1 MPAKNQNAVPG
12 TGCAGVRGHARSH
25 RDRVEPERD
34 ATERGPMTD
43 IDVRLREDVHVLG
56 ELLGET
62 IRQQHGDA
70 FLQKIEDIRHSAKAD
85 RRGPGEQLTST
96 LADLA
101 EEDLLPVARAFNQ
114 FLNLANMAEQYQLI
128 RRRDV
133 GQPEPFEARVLP
145 ELLARLKQ
153 AGHSNDALA
162 RQLAKLDI
170 QLVLTAHPTEVA
182 RRTLI
187 QKYDAIAGQLA
198 AQDHRDL
205 TPDERQQVRV
215 RLRRLIAEAWHTEE
229 IRRTRPTPV
238 DEAKWG
244 FAVIEHSL
252 WHAIPSHLRKVDQ
265 ALLEATGLRLP
276 LEAAPIRFASWMGG
290 DRDGN
295 PNVTAAVTREVLL
308 LARWMAADLFL
319 RDIDALAAELSMQQ
333 ASAALRERVGDSAE
347 PYRAV
352 LKQLRDRLRATRAW
366 AHTALTSSQPASA
379 EVLVDN
385 RDLIAPLELCYQ
397 SLHECG
403 MGVIA
408 EGPLLDCLRRAVTF
422 GLFLG
427 RLDVRQ
433 DAARHRDALTE
444 ITDYLGLGRYA
455 DWDEDRRIEFLQAE
469 LKNRRPLLPAHFRP
483 QADTAEV
490 LATCREVA
498 AAPAAS
504 LGSYV
509 ISMAGAASDVLAVQL
524 LLKEAGL
531 TRPMRVV
538 PLFETLADLDNAG
551 PVMQRLLGL
560 PGYRAG
566 LRGPQ
571 EVMIGYSDSAK
582 DAGTTAA
589 AWAQYRAQENLVRIC
604 AEHQVELLL
613 FHGRGGTVGRGGGPA
628 HAAILSQ
635 PPGSVAGRFRT
646 TEQGEMIRFKFGLPA
661 IAEQNLNLYLAAV
674 LEATLLPPPPPQP
687 AWREVM
693 DQLAADGVKAYRS
706 VVRDNPDF
714 VEYFR
719 QSTPEQELGRLP
731 LGSRPA
737 KRRAGGIESLR
748 AIPWIF
754 GWTQTRLMLPAWLGW
769 ETALSNALARGQG
782 ELLAQMREQWP
793 FFRTRIDM
801 LEMVLAKADAQIAEA
816 YDERLVQPHLLP
828 LGAHLRDLLS
838 QSCQVVLGL
847 TGQQVLLAHSPET
860 LEFISLRNTYLDPL
874 HRLQAELLARS
885 RSREAAL
892 DSPLEQALLVTVAG
906 IAAGLRNTG

>member
-1 MPAKNQNAVPG
+1 
-12 TGCAGVRGHARSH
+12 
-25 RDRVEPERD
+25 
-34 ATERGPMTD
+34 MTD

-128 RRRDV
+128 RRRDA

-205 TPDERQQVRV
+205 TPDERHQVRE

-252 WHAIPSHLRKVDQ
+252 WHAIPSHLRKVDN
-265 ALLEATGLRLP
+265 ALLDATGLRLP

-333 ASAALRERVGDSAE
+333 ASGALRERVGDSAE

-646 TEQGEMIRFKFGLPA
+646 TEQGEMIRFKFGLPG

-816 YDERLVQPHLLP
+816 YDERLVQPDLLP

>member
-1 MPAKNQNAVPG
+1 
-12 TGCAGVRGHARSH
+12 
-25 RDRVEPERD
+25 
-34 ATERGPMTD
+34 MTD
-43 IDVRLREDVHVLG
+43 IDARLREDVHLLG
-56 ELLGET
+56 ELLGNT
-62 IRQQHGDA
+62 IREQYGDT
-70 FLQKIEDIRHSAKAD
+70 FLDKIEQIRKGAKAD
-85 RRGPGEQLTST
+85 RRGSVDAELSASLNQLS
-96 LADLA
+96 
-101 EEDLLPVARAFNQ
+101 EDELLPVARAFNQ
-114 FLNLANMAEQYQLI
+114 FLNLANIAEQYQLI
-128 RRRDV
+128 HRREES
-133 GQPEPFEARVLP
+133 QPQPFEARVLP
-145 ELLARLKQ
+145 ELLARLR
-153 AGHSNDALA
+153 AEGHGAEALA
-162 RQLAKLDI
+162 RQLGRLEI
-170 QLVLTAHPTEVA
+170 ELVLTAHPTEVA

-187 QKYDAIAGQLA
+187 QKYDAIAAQLA

-205 TPDERQQVRV
+205 TSAERAQIHE
-215 RLRRLIAEAWHTEE
+215 RLQRLIAEAWHTEE

-252 WHAIPSHLRKVDQ
+252 WQAIPNYLRKADQ
-265 ALLEATGLRLP
+265 ALHAATGLRLP

-308 LARWMAADLFL
+308 LARWMAADLYL
-319 RDIDALAAELSMQQ
+319 RDVDQLAAELSMQH
-333 ASAALRERVGDSAE
+333 ASEALRAQAGDSAE

-352 LKQLRDRLRATRAW
+352 LKQLRERLRATRNW
-366 AHTALTSSQPASA
+366 AHASLTAATPPGAD
-379 EVLVDN
+379 VLQHN
-385 RDLIAPLELCYQ
+385 RELLDPLELCYH
-397 SLHECG
+397 SLHQCG

-408 EGPLLDCLRRAVTF
+408 DGPLLDCLRRAVTF
-422 GLFLG
+422 GLFLV

-433 DAARHRDALTE
+433 DSTRHTAAMTE
-444 ITDYLGLGRYA
+444 ITDYLGLGRFE
-455 DWDEDRRIEFLQAE
+455 DWNEDQRISFLLEE
-469 LKNRRPLLPAHFRP
+469 LNNRRPLLPAHFKP
-483 QADTAEV
+483 SADTAEV

-524 LLKEAGL
+524 LLKEAGVL
-531 TRPMRVV
+531 RPMRVV

-551 PVMQRLLGL
+551 PVIERLLRL
-560 PGYRAG
+560 PGYRSR
-566 LRGPQ
+566 LQGPQ

-589 AWAQYRAQENLVRIC
+589 AWAQYRAQERLVDIC
-604 AEHQVELLL
+604 REQQVELLL

-646 TEQGEMIRFKFGLPA
+646 TEQGEMIRFKFGLPD

-674 LEATLLPPPPPQP
+674 LEATLLPPPPPTPQ
-687 AWREVM
+687 WRHLM
-693 DQLAADGVKAYRS
+693 DELAADGVSAYRA
-706 VVRDNPDF
+706 VVRENPQF

-769 ETALSNALARGQG
+769 ETALSKALERGEG
-782 ELLAQMREQWP
+782 ELLGQMREQWP

-801 LEMVLAKADAQIAEA
+801 LEMVLAKADADIARS
-816 YDERLVQPHLLP
+816 YDERLVEPGLLS

-838 QSCQVVLGL
+838 QACSVVLGL
-847 TGQQVLLAHSPET
+847 TGQSQLLAHSPAT
-860 LEFISLRNTYLDPL
+860 LEFIRLRNTYLDPL
-874 HRLQAELLARS
+874 HLLQAELLARS
-885 RSREAAL
+885 RQQDGAQG
-892 DSPLEQALLVTVAG
+892 SPVEQALLVSVAG

>member
-1 MPAKNQNAVPG
+1 M
-12 TGCAGVRGHARSH
+12 S
-25 RDRVEPERD
+25 
-34 ATERGPMTD
+34 D
-43 IDVRLREDVHVLG
+43 IDARLREDVHLLG
-56 ELLGET
+56 ELLGNT
-62 IRQQHGDA
+62 IREQYGDE
-70 FLQKIEDIRHSAKAD
+70 FLDKIEQIRKGAKAD
-85 RRGPGEQLTST
+85 RRGAVLEKAAGDELSASLNQLQ
-96 LADLA
+96 
-101 EEDLLPVARAFNQ
+101 EDELLPVARAFNQ
-114 FLNLANMAEQYQLI
+114 FLNLANIAEQYQLI
-128 RRRDV
+128 HRRDES
-133 GQPEPFEARVLP
+133 QPAPFESRVLP
-145 ELLARLKQ
+145 ELLARLQ
-153 AGHSNDALA
+153 REGHSNESLA
-162 RQLAKLDI
+162 RQLGRLEI
-170 QLVLTAHPTEVA
+170 ELVLTAHPTEVA

-187 QKYDAIAGQLA
+187 QKYDAIAAQLA
-198 AQDHRDL
+198 LQDHRDL
-205 TPDERQQVRV
+205 TTAERDQIRE
-215 RLRRLIAEAWHTEE
+215 RLQRLIAEAWHTEE

-252 WHAIPSHLRKVDQ
+252 WHAIPNYLRKADH
-265 ALLEATGLRLP
+265 ALHAATGLRLP

-295 PNVTAAVTREVLL
+295 PNVTAPVTREVLL
-308 LARWMAADLFL
+308 LARWMAADLYL
-319 RDIDALAAELSMQQ
+319 RDIDHLASELSMQQ
-333 ASAALRERVGDSAE
+333 ASPALLAKVGDSVE

-352 LKQLRDRLRATRAW
+352 LKQLRERLRATRQW
-366 AHTALTSSQPASA
+366 AHASLTASTPAPA
-379 EVLVDN
+379 EVLQNN
-385 RDLIAPLELCYQ
+385 RDLLDQLELCYQ

-408 EGPLLDCLRRAVTF
+408 DGPLLDCLRRAVTF
-422 GLFLG
+422 GLFLV

-433 DAARHRDALTE
+433 DSSRHSAAMTE
-444 ITDYLGLGRYA
+444 ITDYLGLGRYE
-455 DWDEDRRIEFLQAE
+455 DWDEDARISFLMKE
-469 LKNRRPLLPAHFRP
+469 LANRRPLLPGYFKP
-483 QADTAEV
+483 SADTAEV
-490 LATCREVA
+490 LNTCKEVA

-524 LLKEAGL
+524 LLKESGVQ
-531 TRPMRVV
+531 RPMRVV

-551 PVMQRLLGL
+551 PVIEQLLLL
-560 PGYRAG
+560 PGYRAR
-566 LRGPQ
+566 LQGPQ

-589 AWAQYRAQENLVRIC
+589 AWAQYRAQERLVDIC
-604 AEHQVELLL
+604 REQQVELLL

-646 TEQGEMIRFKFGLPA
+646 TEQGEMIRFKFGLPD

-674 LEATLLPPPPPQP
+674 LEATLLPPPPPEP
-687 AWREVM
+687 AWRHLM
-693 DQLAADGVKAYRS
+693 DELAADGVSAYRA
-706 VVRDNPDF
+706 VVRENPQF

-769 ETALSNALARGQG
+769 EAALSKALERGEG
-782 ELLAQMREQWP
+782 ELLGQMREQWP

-801 LEMVLAKADAQIAEA
+801 LEMVLAKADADIARL
-816 YDERLVQPHLLP
+816 YDERLVQPDLLP

-838 QSCQVVLGL
+838 QACNVVLGL
-847 TGQQVLLAHSPET
+847 TGQSQLLAHSPDT
-860 LEFISLRNTYLDPL
+860 LEFIRLRNTYLDPL
-874 HRLQAELLARS
+874 HLLQAELLARS
-885 RSREAAL
+885 RQQEAAQ
-892 DSPLEQALLVTVAG
+892 DSPLEQALLVSVAG

>member
-1 MPAKNQNAVPG
+1 
-12 TGCAGVRGHARSH
+12 
-25 RDRVEPERD
+25 
-34 ATERGPMTD
+34 MTD

-56 ELLGET
+56 ELLGDT
-62 IRQQHGDA
+62 IRQQHGEA
-70 FLQKIEDIRHSAKAD
+70 FLQKIEAIRHSAKAD
-85 RRGPGEQLTST
+85 RRSAGEQLSST

-128 RRRDV
+128 RRRDAD
-133 GQPEPFEARVLP
+133 QPEPFEARVLP

-153 AGHSNDALA
+153 AGHKDDALA

-205 TPDERQQVRV
+205 TPAEREQVRE

-252 WHAIPSHLRKVDQ
+252 WHAIPSHLRKVDK
-265 ALLEATGLRLP
+265 ALFDATGLHLP

-333 ASAALRERVGDSAE
+333 ASSAVRERVGESAE

-366 AHTALTSSQPASA
+366 AHASLASNQPASA
-379 EVLVDN
+379 DVLVDN

-408 EGPLLDCLRRAVTF
+408 DGPLLDTLRRAVTF

-433 DAARHRDALTE
+433 DAARHRDALSE
-444 ITDYLGLGRYA
+444 ITDYLGLGNYA
-455 DWDEDRRIEFLQAE
+455 DWDEDKRIAFLQAE
-469 LKNRRPLLPAHFRP
+469 LKNRRPLLPAHFTP

-498 AAPAAS
+498 AAPGAS

-551 PVMQRLLGL
+551 PVMERLLGL

-604 AEHQVELLL
+604 REHQVELLL

-646 TEQGEMIRFKFGLPA
+646 TEQGEMIRFKFGLPG

-674 LEATLLPPPPPQP
+674 LEATLLPPPPPEP
-687 AWREVM
+687 AWRALM
-693 DQLAADGVKAYRS
+693 DQLAADGVDAYRS
-706 VVRDNPDF
+706 VVRENPDF

-782 ELLAQMREQWP
+782 ALLAQMREQWP

-816 YDERLVQPHLLP
+816 YDERLVQPGLLP

-847 TGQQVLLAHSPET
+847 TGQPVLLAHSPET

>member
-1 MPAKNQNAVPG
+1 MG
-12 TGCAGVRGHARSH
+12 TLGYVQF
-25 RDRVEPERD
+25 PERS
-34 ATERGPMTD
+34 AEQPRHREGLMTD
-43 IDVRLREDVHVLG
+43 IDVRLREDVHLLG

-70 FLQKIEDIRHSAKAD
+70 FVQKIEDIRHSAKAD
-85 RRGPGEQLTST
+85 RRGGAEQLSST
-96 LADLA
+96 LNDLA
-101 EEDLLPVARAFNQ
+101 DEELLPVARAFNQ
-114 FLNLANMAEQYQLI
+114 FLNLANIAEQYQLI
-128 RRRDV
+128 HRREA

-153 AGHSNDALA
+153 AGHSHDALA

-187 QKYDAIAGQLA
+187 QKYDAIAAQLA

-205 TPDERQQVRV
+205 TPAERQQIRE
-215 RLRRLIAEAWHTEE
+215 RLRRLIAESWHTEE

-252 WHAIPSHLRKVDQ
+252 WQAVPNHLRKVDT
-265 ALLEATGLRLP
+265 ALFEATGLHLP
-276 LEAAPIRFASWMGG
+276 LEAAPVRFASWMGG

-319 RDIDALAAELSMQQ
+319 RDIDYLAAELSMQQ
-333 ASAALRERVGDSAE
+333 ASAALKEKVGDSAE
-347 PYRAV
+347 PYRAL

-366 AHTALTSSQPASA
+366 AHASLAATQPASA
-379 EVLVDN
+379 TVLVDN

-408 EGPLLDCLRRAVTF
+408 DGPLLDCLRRAVTF
-422 GLFLG
+422 GLFLV

-433 DAARHRDALTE
+433 DAARHRDALSE

-455 DWDEDRRIEFLQAE
+455 EWDEERRITFLQTE
-469 LKNRRPLLPAHFRP
+469 LKNRRPLLPAHFQP

-490 LATCREVA
+490 LATCREIA

-531 TRPMRVV
+531 TRSMRVV

-551 PVMQRLLGL
+551 PVMERLLGL

-566 LRGPQ
+566 LQGPQ

-604 AEHQVELLL
+604 REHQVELLL

-635 PPGSVAGRFRT
+635 PPGSVGGRFRT
-646 TEQGEMIRFKFGLPA
+646 TEQGEMIRFKFGLPG

-674 LEATLLPPPPPQP
+674 LEATLLPPPPPEP
-687 AWREVM
+687 AWRALM
-693 DQLAADGVKAYRS
+693 DQLAADGVKAYRA
-706 VVRDNPDF
+706 VVRENPDF

-769 ETALSNALARGQG
+769 ETALNNALARGQG
-782 ELLAQMREQWP
+782 TLLAQMREQWP

-816 YDERLVQPHLLP
+816 YDERLVQPELLP

-847 TGQQVLLAHSPET
+847 TGQSVLLAHSPET
-860 LEFISLRNTYLDPL
+860 LEFIRLRNTYLDPL

>member
-1 MPAKNQNAVPG
+1 
-12 TGCAGVRGHARSH
+12 
-25 RDRVEPERD
+25 
-34 ATERGPMTD
+34 MTD
-43 IDVRLREDVHVLG
+43 IDARLREDVHLLG
-56 ELLGET
+56 ELLGNT
-62 IRQQHGDA
+62 IREQYGEG
-70 FLQKIEDIRHSAKAD
+70 FLDKIEQIRKGAKAD
-85 RRGPGEQLTST
+85 RRGSLDAELSASLNQLS
-96 LADLA
+96 
-101 EEDLLPVARAFNQ
+101 EDELLPVARAFNQ
-114 FLNLANMAEQYQLI
+114 FLNLANIAEQYQLI
-128 RRRDV
+128 HRREET
-133 GQPEPFEARVLP
+133 QPAPFESRVLP
-145 ELLARLKQ
+145 ELLARLR
-153 AGHSNDALA
+153 AEGHGAEALA
-162 RQLAKLDI
+162 RQLGRLEI
-170 QLVLTAHPTEVA
+170 ELVLTAHPTEVA

-187 QKYDAIAGQLA
+187 QKYDAIAAQLA

-205 TPDERQQVRV
+205 TSAERGQIQT
-215 RLRRLIAEAWHTEE
+215 RLQRLIAEAWHTEE

-252 WHAIPSHLRKVDQ
+252 WQAIPNYLRKADQ
-265 ALLEATGLRLP
+265 ALHAATGMHLP

-308 LARWMAADLFL
+308 LARWMAADLYL
-319 RDIDALAAELSMQQ
+319 RDVDQLAADLSMQQ
-333 ASAALRERVGDSAE
+333 ANAALRTLAGDSAE

-352 LKQLRDRLRATRAW
+352 LKQLRERLRATRNW
-366 AHTALTSSQPASA
+366 AQASLSGSVPATAQ
-379 EVLVDN
+379 VLQSN
-385 RDLIAPLELCYQ
+385 RELLDPLELCYQ

-408 EGPLLDCLRRAVTF
+408 DGPLLDCLRRAVTF
-422 GLFLG
+422 GLFLV

-433 DAARHRDALTE
+433 DSSRHTAAMTE
-444 ITDYLGLGRYA
+444 ITDYLGLGRYG
-455 DWDEDRRIEFLQAE
+455 DWSEQERIDFLMRE
-469 LKNRRPLLPAHFRP
+469 LGSRRPLLPGYFKP
-483 QADTAEV
+483 SADTAEV
-490 LATCREVA
+490 LATCREIA

-524 LLKEAGL
+524 LLKEAGVL
-531 TRPMRVV
+531 RPMRVV

-551 PVMQRLLGL
+551 PVIEQLLLL
-560 PGYRAG
+560 PGYRSR
-566 LRGPQ
+566 LQGPQ

-589 AWAQYRAQENLVRIC
+589 AWAQYRAQEKLVDIC
-604 AEHQVELLL
+604 REQQVELLL

-646 TEQGEMIRFKFGLPA
+646 TEQGEMIRFKFGLPD

-674 LEATLLPPPPPQP
+674 LEATLLPPPLPQP
-687 AWREVM
+687 AWRDLM
-693 DQLAADGVKAYRS
+693 DELADDGVKAYRA
-706 VVRDNPDF
+706 VVRENPQF

-769 ETALSNALARGQG
+769 ETALSKALERGEG
-782 ELLAQMREQWP
+782 ELLGQMREQWP

-801 LEMVLAKADAQIAEA
+801 LEMVLAKADADIARS
-816 YDERLVQPHLLP
+816 YDERLVEPALLP

-838 QSCQVVLGL
+838 QACSVVLGL
-847 TGQQVLLAHSPET
+847 TGQSQLLAHSPDT
-860 LEFISLRNTYLDPL
+860 LEFIRLRNTYLDPL
-874 HRLQAELLARS
+874 HLLQAELLARS
-885 RSREAAL
+885 RRQDGAQ
-892 DSPLEQALLVTVAG
+892 DSPVEQALLVSVAG

>member
-1 MPAKNQNAVPG
+1 
-12 TGCAGVRGHARSH
+12 
-25 RDRVEPERD
+25 
-34 ATERGPMTD
+34 MTD
-43 IDVRLREDVHVLG
+43 IDARLREDVHLLG
-56 ELLGET
+56 ELLGNT
-62 IRQQHGDA
+62 IRDQYGDT
-70 FLQKIEDIRHSAKAD
+70 FLDKIEQIRKGAKAD
-85 RRGPGEQLTST
+85 RRGSMDAELSASLNQLS
-96 LADLA
+96 
-101 EEDLLPVARAFNQ
+101 EDELLPVARAFNQ
-114 FLNLANMAEQYQLI
+114 FLNLANIAEQYQLI
-128 RRRDV
+128 HRREESK
-133 GQPEPFEARVLP
+133 PAPFEARVLP
-145 ELLARLKQ
+145 ELLARLR
-153 AGHSNDALA
+153 AEGHSAESLA
-162 RQLAKLDI
+162 RQLGRLDI
-170 QLVLTAHPTEVA
+170 ELVLTAHPTEVA

-187 QKYDAIAGQLA
+187 QKYDAIAAQLA

-205 TPDERQQVRV
+205 TSAERAQIHQ
-215 RLRRLIAEAWHTEE
+215 RLQRLIAEAWHTEE

-252 WHAIPSHLRKVDQ
+252 WHAIPNYLRKADQ
-265 ALLEATGLRLP
+265 ALHAATGLRLP

-308 LARWMAADLFL
+308 LARWMAADLYL
-319 RDIDALAAELSMQQ
+319 RDVDHLAADLSMQN
-333 ASAALRERVGDSAE
+333 ASAALRAQAGDSAE

-352 LKQLRDRLRATRAW
+352 LKQLRERLRATRNW
-366 AHTALTSSQPASA
+366 AQASLKASTPASA
-379 EVLVDN
+379 EVLQNN
-385 RDLIAPLELCYQ
+385 RELLDPLELCYQ

-408 EGPLLDCLRRAVTF
+408 DGPLLDCLRRAVTF
-422 GLFLG
+422 GLFLV

-433 DAARHRDALTE
+433 DSTRHTTAMTE
-444 ITDYLGLGRYA
+444 ITDYLGLGRYE
-455 DWDEDRRIEFLQAE
+455 DWNEEQRISFLLEE
-469 LKNRRPLLPAHFRP
+469 LNNRRPLLPPHFKP
-483 QADTAEV
+483 SADTAEV

-524 LLKEAGL
+524 LLKEAGVL
-531 TRPMRVV
+531 RPMRVV

-551 PVMQRLLGL
+551 PVMERLLSL
-560 PGYRAG
+560 PGYRAR
-566 LRGPQ
+566 LQGPQ

-589 AWAQYRAQENLVRIC
+589 AWAQYRAQERLVDIC
-604 AEHQVELLL
+604 REQQVELLL

-646 TEQGEMIRFKFGLPA
+646 TEQGEMIRFKFGLPD

-674 LEATLLPPPPPQP
+674 LEATLLPPPPPTP
-687 AWREVM
+687 EWRHLM
-693 DQLAADGVKAYRS
+693 DELAADGVRAYRA
-706 VVRDNPDF
+706 VVRENPQF

-769 ETALSNALARGQG
+769 ETALGKALERGEG
-782 ELLAQMREQWP
+782 ELLGQMREQWP

-801 LEMVLAKADAQIAEA
+801 LEMVLAKADADIAQS
-816 YDERLVQPHLLP
+816 YDERLVEPALLP
-828 LGAHLRDLLS
+828 LGEHLRDLLS
-838 QSCQVVLGL
+838 QACAVVLGL
-847 TGQQVLLAHSPET
+847 TGQSQLLAHSPDT
-860 LEFISLRNTYLDPL
+860 LEFIRLRNTYLDPL
-874 HRLQAELLARS
+874 HLLQAELLARS
-885 RSREAAL
+885 RQQDVAQG
-892 DSPLEQALLVTVAG
+892 SPVEQALLVSVAG

>member
-1 MPAKNQNAVPG
+1 M
-12 TGCAGVRGHARSH
+12 TG
-25 RDRVEPERD
+25 
-34 ATERGPMTD
+34 
-43 IDVRLREDVHVLG
+43 IDVRLREDVHLLG
-56 ELLGET
+56 ELLGDTVRE
-62 IRQQHGDA
+62 QYGEA
-70 FLQKIEDIRHSAKAD
+70 FLQKIEDIRRSAKAD
-85 RRGPGEQLTST
+85 RSGSAEQLSSS
-96 LADLA
+96 LDGLS
-101 EEDLLPVARAFNQ
+101 EDELLPVARAFNQ
-114 FLNLANMAEQYQLI
+114 FLNLANIAEQYQLI
-128 RRRDV
+128 RRRDAD
-133 GQPEPFEARVLP
+133 QPEPFEARVLP
-145 ELLARLKQ
+145 ELLDRLKK
-153 AGHSNDALA
+153 AGHSPDALA
-162 RQLAKLDI
+162 RQLGKLSI
-170 QLVLTAHPTEVA
+170 ELVLTAHSTEVA

-187 QKYDAIAGQLA
+187 HKYDAIAAQLA

-205 TPDERQQVRV
+205 TPAERAQVRE
-215 RLRRLIAEAWHTEE
+215 RLQRLIAEAWHTEE

-244 FAVIEHSL
+244 FAVIENSL
-252 WHAIPSHLRKVDQ
+252 WQAIPNHLRKADK
-265 ALLEATGLRLP
+265 ALFAATGLHLP

-295 PNVTAAVTREVLL
+295 PNVTATVTREVLL

-319 RDIDALAAELSMQQ
+319 RDVDFLAAELSMQQ
-333 ASAALRERVGDSAE
+333 ASPALRARVGEHAE
-347 PYRAV
+347 PYRAL
-352 LKQLRDRLRATRAW
+352 LKQLRERLRATRSW
-366 AHTALTSSQPASA
+366 AQSSLAVTQPASA
-379 EVLVDN
+379 EVLHDN
-385 RDLIAPLELCYQ
+385 HDLIEPLRLCYE

-408 EGPLLDCLRRAVTF
+408 DGPLLDTLRRAVTF
-422 GLFLG
+422 GLFLV

-433 DAARHRDALTE
+433 DAARHASALSE
-444 ITDYLGLGRYA
+444 ITDYLGLGRYE
-455 DWDEDRRIEFLQAE
+455 DWDEEARIAFLQTE
-469 LKNRRPLLPAHFRP
+469 LNNRRPLLPRHFRP
-483 QADTAEV
+483 QAETAEV
-490 LATCREVA
+490 LATCSEIA

-524 LLKEAGL
+524 LLKEAGVA
-531 TRPMRVV
+531 RPMRVV

-566 LRGPQ
+566 LHGPQ

-589 AWAQYRAQENLVRIC
+589 AWAQYRAQETLVEIC
-604 AEHQVELLL
+604 RGQNVELLL

-646 TEQGEMIRFKFGLPA
+646 TEQGEMIRFKFGLPD

-687 AWREVM
+687 AWRGLM
-693 DQLAADGVKAYRS
+693 DQLAADGLKAYRS
-706 VVRDNPDF
+706 VVRDNPEF

-719 QSTPEQELGRLP
+719 QATPEQELGRLP

-769 ETALSNALARGQG
+769 EAALSNALARGQG
-782 ELLAQMREQWP
+782 GLLAEMREQWP

-801 LEMVLAKADAQIAEA
+801 LEMVLAKADVEIARS
-816 YDERLVQPHLLP
+816 YDERLVQSQLRP
-828 LGAHLRDLLS
+828 LGAQLRDLLS
-838 QSCQVVLGL
+838 QACQVVLGL
-847 TGQQVLLAHSPET
+847 TGQPVLLAHSPDT
-860 LEFISLRNTYLDPL
+860 LEFIRLRNTYLDPL
-874 HRLQAELLARS
+874 HLLQADLLARS
-885 RSREAAL
+885 RTRDAAL

>member
-1 MPAKNQNAVPG
+1 
-12 TGCAGVRGHARSH
+12 
-25 RDRVEPERD
+25 
-34 ATERGPMTD
+34 MTD

-85 RRGPGEQLTST
+85 RRGPGEQLSST

-128 RRRDV
+128 RRRDAD
-133 GQPEPFEARVLP
+133 QPEPFEAQVLP
-145 ELLARLKQ
+145 ELLGRLKQ

-205 TPDERQQVRV
+205 TSAERQQVRE

-252 WHAIPSHLRKVDQ
+252 WHAIPSHLRKVDK

-333 ASAALRERVGDSAE
+333 ANDALRKQVGDSAE

-366 AHTALTSSQPASA
+366 AHSALTSNQPAGA
-379 EVLVDN
+379 DVLVDN
-385 RDLIAPLELCYQ
+385 RELIAPLELCYQ

-455 DWDEDRRIEFLQAE
+455 DWDEEQRIAFLQAE
-469 LKNRRPLLPAHFRP
+469 LKNRRPLLPAHFKP

-646 TEQGEMIRFKFGLPA
+646 TEQGEMIRFKFGLPG

-693 DQLAADGVKAYRS
+693 DQLAADGVQAYRS
-706 VVRDNPDF
+706 VVRENPDF

-769 ETALSNALARGQG
+769 ETALTNALARGQG

-816 YDERLVQPHLLP
+816 YDERLVQPHLRP

-847 TGQQVLLAHSPET
+847 TGQPVLLAHSPET

>member
-1 MPAKNQNAVPG
+1 M
-12 TGCAGVRGHARSH
+12 S
-25 RDRVEPERD
+25 
-34 ATERGPMTD
+34 D
-43 IDVRLREDVHVLG
+43 IDLRLREDVHLLG

-62 IRQQHGDA
+62 IRQQHGEA

-85 RRGPGEQLTST
+85 RRGQGERLSST
-96 LADLA
+96 LDDLA

-114 FLNLANMAEQYQLI
+114 FLNLANIAEQYQLI
-128 RRRDV
+128 RRRDAD
-133 GQPEPFEARVLP
+133 QPEPFEARVLP
-145 ELLARLKQ
+145 ELLARLKA
-153 AGHSNDALA
+153 AGHGNDELA
-162 RQLAKLDI
+162 RQLARLNI
-170 QLVLTAHPTEVA
+170 ELVLTAHPTEVA

-187 QKYDAIAGQLA
+187 QKYDAIAAQLA

-205 TPDERQQVRV
+205 VPGERQQVRE

-252 WHAIPSHLRKVDQ
+252 WQAIPNHLRKVDA
-265 ALLEATGLRLP
+265 ALFEATGLHLP
-276 LEAAPIRFASWMGG
+276 LESAPVRFASWMGG

-319 RDIDALAAELSMQQ
+319 RDIDGLAAELSMQQ
-333 ASAALRERVGDSAE
+333 ASAALKDKVGDSAE
-347 PYRAV
+347 PYRAL

-366 AHTALTSSQPASA
+366 AHASLTGTQPASA
-379 EVLVDN
+379 AVLVDN
-385 RDLIAPLELCYQ
+385 HELIAPLELAYQ

-408 EGPLLDCLRRAVTF
+408 DGPLLDCLRRAVTF
-422 GLFLG
+422 GLFLV

-433 DAARHRDALTE
+433 DAARHRDALSE

-455 DWDEDRRIEFLQAE
+455 EWDEERRITFLQAE
-469 LKNRRPLLPAHFRP
+469 LNNRRPLLPAHFQP
-483 QADTAEV
+483 QAETAEV
-490 LATCREVA
+490 LATCREIA

-531 TRPMRVV
+531 TRSMRVV

-551 PVMQRLLGL
+551 PVMERLLGL

-566 LRGPQ
+566 LQGPQ

-604 AEHQVELLL
+604 REHQVELLL

-635 PPGSVAGRFRT
+635 PPGSVGGRFRT
-646 TEQGEMIRFKFGLPA
+646 TEQGEMIRFKFGLPG

-674 LEATLLPPPPPQP
+674 LEATLLPPPPPEP
-687 AWREVM
+687 AWRALM
-693 DQLAADGVKAYRS
+693 DQLAADGVKAYRD
-706 VVRDNPDF
+706 VVRENPDF

-769 ETALSNALARGQG
+769 ETALNNALARGQG
-782 ELLAQMREQWP
+782 TLLAQMREQWP

-816 YDERLVQPHLLP
+816 YDERLVQPELLP

-847 TGQQVLLAHSPET
+847 TGQPVLLAHSPET
-860 LEFISLRNTYLDPL
+860 LEFIRLRNTYLDPL

>member
-12 TGCAGVRGHARSH
+12 TGCAGVHGHARSH

-101 EEDLLPVARAFNQ
+101 EKDLLPVARAFNQ

-128 RRRDV
+128 RRRDA

-205 TPDERQQVRV
+205 TPDERHQVRE

-252 WHAIPSHLRKVDQ
+252 WHAIPSHLRKVDK
-265 ALLEATGLRLP
+265 ALLDATGLRLP

-333 ASAALRERVGDSAE
+333 ASDALRERVGDSAE

-646 TEQGEMIRFKFGLPA
+646 TEQGEMIRFKFGLPG

-816 YDERLVQPHLLP
+816 YDERLVQPDLLP

>member
-1 MPAKNQNAVPG
+1 MA
-12 TGCAGVRGHARSH
+12 
-25 RDRVEPERD
+25 
-34 ATERGPMTD
+34 D
-43 IDVRLREDVHVLG
+43 IDARLREDVHLLG
-56 ELLGET
+56 ELLGNT
-62 IRQQHGDA
+62 ISAQRGA
-70 FLQKIEDIRHSAKAD
+70 GFLDKIERIRKGAKAG
-85 RRGPGEQLTST
+85 RRGSAQGAEQLSSS
-96 LADLA
+96 LDSLQDD
-101 EEDLLPVARAFNQ
+101 ELLPVARAFNQ
-114 FLNLANMAEQYQLI
+114 FLNLANIAEQYQLM
-128 RRRDV
+128 RRRDDA
-133 GQPEPFEARVLP
+133 QSLPFESRVLP
-145 ELLARLKQ
+145 ELLDRLKA
-153 AGHSNDALA
+153 AGHSSDALA
-162 RQLAKLDI
+162 RQLGKLDI
-170 QLVLTAHPTEVA
+170 ELVLTAHPTEVA

-187 QKYDAIAGQLA
+187 QKYDAIAAQLA
-198 AQDHRDL
+198 ALDHRDL
-205 TPDERQQVRV
+205 NSLERQQITA
-215 RLRRLIAEAWHTEE
+215 RLQRLIAEAWHTEE

-252 WHAIPSHLRKVDQ
+252 WHAIPGYLRKADQ
-265 ALLEATGLRLP
+265 ALQAATGLHLP

-308 LARWMAADLFL
+308 LARWMAADLYL
-319 RDIDALAAELSMQQ
+319 RDVDNLAAELSMQQ
-333 ASAALRERVGDSAE
+333 ANDALRASVGESAE
-347 PYRAV
+347 PYRAE
-352 LKQLRDRLRATRAW
+352 LKRLRERLRATRSW
-366 AHTALTSSQPASA
+366 ANDSLAAPQPLTQT
-379 EVLVDN
+379 VLQDN
-385 RDLIAPLELCYQ
+385 RELLDPLMLCYQ

-408 EGPLLDCLRRAVTF
+408 DGPLLDCIRRAVTF
-422 GLFLG
+422 GLFLA

-433 DAARHRDALTE
+433 DSTRHSAAMSE
-444 ITDYLGLGRYA
+444 ITDYLGLGRY
-455 DWDEDRRIEFLQAE
+455 DQWDEPTRVDFLLRE
-469 LKNRRPLLPAHFRP
+469 LNNRRPLLPAHFQP
-483 QADTAEV
+483 AADTAEV

-531 TRPMRVV
+531 LRPMRVV

-551 PVMQRLLGL
+551 PVMEQLLAL
-560 PGYRAG
+560 PGYRAR
-566 LRGPQ
+566 LQGPQ

-589 AWAQYRAQENLVRIC
+589 AWAQYRAQERLVEIC
-604 AEHQVELLL
+604 REQQVELVL

-646 TEQGEMIRFKFGLPA
+646 TEQGEMIRFKFGLPD

-687 AWREVM
+687 SWRRMM
-693 DQLAADGVKAYRS
+693 DQLAADGVGAYRA
-706 VVRDNPDF
+706 VVREHPEF

-719 QSTPEQELGRLP
+719 QATPEQELGRLP

-737 KRRAGGIESLR
+737 KRREGGVESLR

-754 GWTQTRLMLPAWLGW
+754 AWTQTRLMLPAWLGW
-769 ETALSNALARGQG
+769 ETALSKALERNEGA
-782 ELLAQMREQWP
+782 LLGQMREQWP

-801 LEMVLAKADAQIAEA
+801 LEMVLAKADADIARL
-816 YDERLVQPHLLP
+816 YDERLVTPQLQH

-838 QSCQVVLGL
+838 QACDVVLGL
-847 TGQQVLLAHSPET
+847 TGQDRLLAHSPAT

-874 HRLQAELLARS
+874 HLLQAELLARS
-885 RSREAAL
+885 RNREANL
-892 DSPLEQALLVTVAG
+892 DSPLELALLVSVAG

>member
-1 MPAKNQNAVPG
+1 
-12 TGCAGVRGHARSH
+12 
-25 RDRVEPERD
+25 
-34 ATERGPMTD
+34 MTD
-43 IDVRLREDVHVLG
+43 IDLRLREDVH
-56 ELLGET
+56 LLGDLLGKT
-62 IRQQHGDA
+62 IRQQYGEA
-70 FLQKIEDIRHSAKAD
+70 FLDKIEAIRHSAKAD
-85 RRGPGEQLTST
+85 RSGGAEQLSST
-96 LADLA
+96 LDNLA

-114 FLNLANMAEQYQLI
+114 FLNLANIAEQYQLI
-128 RRRDV
+128 RRRDTD
-133 GQPEPFEARVLP
+133 QAEPFESRVLP

-153 AGHSNDALA
+153 AGHADDALA

-187 QKYDAIAGQLA
+187 QKYDAIAAQLA
-198 AQDHRDL
+198 ALDHRDL
-205 TPDERQQVRV
+205 TPTERDQIHV

-229 IRRTRPTPV
+229 IRRIRPTPV

-252 WHAIPSHLRKVDQ
+252 WQAIPNHLRQTDKV
-265 ALLEATGLRLP
+265 LFEATGLRLP

-319 RDIDALAAELSMQQ
+319 RDIDYLAAELSMQQ
-333 ASAALRERVGDSAE
+333 ASPALMERVGDSAE
-347 PYRAV
+347 PYRSL
-352 LKQLRDRLRATRAW
+352 LKQLRERLRATRNW
-366 AHTALTSSQPASA
+366 AHASLTASQPVGAD
-379 EVLVDN
+379 VLVDN
-385 RDLIAPLELCYQ
+385 RDLIEPLQLCFQ
-397 SLHECG
+397 SLHDCG

-408 EGPLLDCLRRAVTF
+408 DGPLLDCLRRAVTF
-422 GLFLG
+422 GLFLV

-433 DAARHRDALTE
+433 DAARHTAALSE
-444 ITDYLGLGRYA
+444 ITDYLGLGRYEA
-455 DWDEDRRIEFLQAE
+455 WDEEQRIKFLQAE
-469 LKNRRPLLPAHFRP
+469 LKSRRPLLSPHFRP
-483 QADTAEV
+483 EAETAEV
-490 LATCREVA
+490 LATCREIA

-531 TRPMRVV
+531 TRPMRVA

-551 PVMQRLLGL
+551 PVMEQLLEL

-566 LRGPQ
+566 LQGPQ

-589 AWAQYRAQENLVRIC
+589 AWAQYRAQEQLVRIC
-604 AEHQVELLL
+604 QEHQVELLL

-646 TEQGEMIRFKFGLPA
+646 TEQGEMIRFKFGLPG

-674 LEATLLPPPPPQP
+674 LEATLLPPPPPRP
-687 AWREVM
+687 AWRALM
-693 DQLAADGVKAYRS
+693 DQLAADGVKAYRG
-706 VVRDNPDF
+706 VVREHEDF

-769 ETALSNALARGQG
+769 ETALGNALAAGQG
-782 ELLAQMREQWP
+782 TLLAEMREQWP

-801 LEMVLAKADAQIAEA
+801 LEMVLAKADAEIALA
-816 YDERLVQPHLLP
+816 YDERLVQPDLLP
-828 LGAHLRDLLS
+828 LGVHLRDLLS
-838 QSCQVVLGL
+838 QSCKVVLAL
-847 TGQQVLLAHSPET
+847 TQQPVLLAHSPET
-860 LEFISLRNTYLDPL
+860 LEFIRLRNTYLDPL

-885 RSREAAL
+885 RGREAAL

>member
-1 MPAKNQNAVPG
+1 MPQVHGDLVSPR
-12 TGCAGVRGHARSH
+12 RGGHSWALHVFKSPL
-25 RDRVEPERD
+25 EKWL
-34 ATERGPMTD
+34 MSD
-43 IDVRLREDVHVLG
+43 IDLRLREDVHLLG
-56 ELLGET
+56 ELLGNT
-62 IRQQHGDA
+62 IRDQHGA
-70 FLQKIEDIRHSAKAD
+70 EFLDKIERIRHGAKAD
-85 RRGPGEQLTST
+85 RGGSVGEALGAS
-96 LADLA
+96 LDRLR
-101 EEDLLPVARAFNQ
+101 EDELLPVARAFNQ
-114 FLNLANMAEQYQLI
+114 FLNLANIAEQYQLI
-128 RRRDV
+128 HRRDDS
-133 GQPEPFEARVLP
+133 QPAPFEARVLP
-145 ELLARLKQ
+145 ELLARLL
-153 AGHSNDALA
+153 AEGHGAEALA
-162 RQLAKLDI
+162 RQLGRLEI
-170 QLVLTAHPTEVA
+170 ELVLTAHPTEVA

-187 QKYDAIAGQLA
+187 QKYDAIAAQLA

-205 TPDERQQVRV
+205 TRAERDEIQQ
-215 RLRRLIAEAWHTEE
+215 RLQRLIAEAWHTEE
-229 IRRTRPTPV
+229 IRRVRPTPV

-252 WHAIPSHLRKVDQ
+252 WHAIPHYLRKADQ
-265 ALLEATGLRLP
+265 ALHAATGLHLP

-308 LARWMAADLFL
+308 LARWMAADLYL
-319 RDIDALAAELSMQQ
+319 RDVEHLAAELSMQQ
-333 ASAALRERVGDSAE
+333 ANAELQARVGDSSE
-347 PYRAV
+347 PYRSL
-352 LKQLRDRLRATRAW
+352 LKQLRDRLRSTRSW
-366 AHTALTSSQPASA
+366 AQAALKGNVPMPAD
-379 EVLVDN
+379 LLQHN
-385 RDLIAPLELCYQ
+385 RELLEPLQLCYN

-408 EGPLLDCLRRAVTF
+408 NGPLLDCLRRAATF
-422 GLFLG
+422 GLFLV

-433 DAARHRDALTE
+433 DASRHSAAMTE
-444 ITDYLGLGRYA
+444 ITDYLGLGRYEE
-455 DWDEDRRIEFLQAE
+455 WDEETRLSFLMTE
-469 LKNRRPLLPAHFRP
+469 LNNRRPLLPSHFKP
-483 QADTAEV
+483 AADTAEV
-490 LATCREVA
+490 LATCREIA
-498 AAPAAS
+498 GAPAAS

-524 LLKEAGL
+524 LLKESGVL
-531 TRPMRVV
+531 RPMRVV

-551 PVMQRLLGL
+551 PVIQRLLLL
-560 PGYRAG
+560 PGYRAR
-566 LRGPQ
+566 LQGPQ

-589 AWAQYRAQENLVRIC
+589 AWAQYRAQEQLVEIC
-604 AEHQVELLL
+604 REQQVELLL

-646 TEQGEMIRFKFGLPA
+646 TEQGEMIRFKFGLPD

-674 LEATLLPPPPPQP
+674 LEATLLPPPPPEP

-693 DQLAADGVKAYRS
+693 DKLAADGVNAYRA
-706 VVRDNPDF
+706 VVRENPQF

-769 ETALSNALARGQG
+769 EAALSKALARGEG
-782 ELLAQMREQWP
+782 AQLQEMRGRWP

-801 LEMVLAKADAQIAEA
+801 LEMVLAKTDADIARL
-816 YDERLVQPHLLP
+816 YDERLVEPDLLP
-828 LGAHLRDLLS
+828 LGVHLRDLLS
-838 QSCQVVLGL
+838 QACSVVLGL
-847 TGQQVLLAHSPET
+847 TGQSQLLAHSPDT
-860 LEFISLRNTYLDPL
+860 LEFIRLRNTYLDPL
-874 HRLQAELLARS
+874 HLLQAELLARS
-885 RSREAAL
+885 RRAQAPQG
-892 DSPLEQALLVTVAG
+892 SPLEQALLVCVAG